1 MDNHGAL
8 LGGAFLPHQ
17 AEQLKGAADGTVWVG
32 PARCPVVPHLQNI
45 VILAQRGT
53 ITQ

>member
-17 AEQLKGAADGTVWVG
+17 AEQLKGAADRAVWVG
-32 PARCPVVPHLQNI
+32 PLRRPVVPHLQNI